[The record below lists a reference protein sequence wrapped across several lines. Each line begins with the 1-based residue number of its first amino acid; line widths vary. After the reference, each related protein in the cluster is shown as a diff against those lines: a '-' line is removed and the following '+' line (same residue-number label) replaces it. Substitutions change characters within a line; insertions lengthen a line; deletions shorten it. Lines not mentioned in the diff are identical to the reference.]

1 MDHTPAETASLML
14 VGSVSRSRE
23 AMLWELPEFTLSL
36 QLLRNCLVLINTLL
50 VERTI
55 EREGLWERLRPEVF
69 GR

>member
-36 QLLRNCLVLINTLL
+36 QLLQNCLVLINTLL
-50 VERTI
+50 VERTN
-55 EREGLWERLRPEVF
+55 
-69 GR
+69 